1 MSGSPLPPGGWL
13 ADTWG
18 LRSHGSTGGDVSQ
31 VWRFWPWPKWDI
43 DNDVFQFL
51 FPENVRA
58 GIQAIHVLS
67 SPRVL
72 CTENEGDFF
81 YPIKLSQRDTDQ
93 ASRDTLR
100 DVKGGEPA
108 AWCNLP
114 NPQAGACNCPQNSL
128 VT

>member
-1 MSGSPLPPGGWL
+1 M
-13 ADTWG
+13 
-18 LRSHGSTGGDVSQ
+18 
-31 VWRFWPWPKWDI
+31 

-58 GIQAIHVLS
+58 GYQAIRVLS

-72 CTENEGDFF
+72 CTENEGDDF
-81 YPIKLSQRDTDQ
+81 YPVKLSRQDTHQ
-93 ASRDTLR
+93 ASRNTLR